1 MNAQSRTTVQPPDPA
16 EDGNLYECTRCNGKG
31 RLPIFS
37 NVLGGVCFKCKGS
50 GKQASKPGKPSVKWA
65 VLGIDRMTGERARLY
80 NVKAKNE
87 QGAIEKA
94 RATYVRASIEFKDQ
108 YSLED
113 AIAVRADELDRQD
126 A

>member
-1 MNAQSRTTVQPPDPA
+1 MNSFEIGDRT
-16 EDGNLYECTRCNGKG
+16 YECTRCNGKG

-94 RATYVRASIEFKDQ
+94 KATYVRASTEFKDQ

-113 AIAVRADELDRQD
+113 AIAVRADELDRQG
-126 A
+126 